1 MRWQDITL
9 LSKKIL
15 VGVALVLVPL
25 VILFGGLRTTQSLLK
40 TKPQT
45 QESALQSR

>member
-15 VGVALVLVPL
+15 VGVALVLIPL
-25 VILFGGLRTTQSLLK
+25 VILFGGLRTTQRLLK
-40 TKPQT
+40 PKFKTQQSSPQS
-45 QESALQSR
+45 Q

>member
-25 VILFGGLRTTQSLLK
+25 VILFGGLRTTQRLLK
-40 TKPQT
+40 TKSQT
-45 QESALQSR
+45 QQSPLQSR